1 MNYLI
6 FAMGGF
12 LFLLAIDIA
21 TSRNTVEVDP
31 ADLDSNGMPG
41 DFPTREDLEFMELI
55 TEPNRDLG
63 EA

>member
-12 LFLLAIDIA
+12 LLLLVIDIA
-21 TSRNTVEVDP
+21 TSRNTVEPQPV
-31 ADLDSNGMPG
+31 DLDSNGMPG
-41 DFPTREDLEFMELI
+41 DFPTDEESRDMFG
-55 TEPNRDLG
+55 NRDLG

>member
-21 TSRNTVEVDP
+21 TSRNTIDNDP
-31 ADLDSNGMPG
+31 VDLDPNGIPG
-41 DFPTREDLEFMELI
+41 DFPNDEESRDMFG
-55 TEPNRDLG
+55 NRDLG

>member
-6 FAMGGF
+6 FAIGGF
-12 LFLLAIDIA
+12 LFLLTIDIA
-21 TSRNTVEVDP
+21 TSRNTVEPQPV
-31 ADLDSNGMPG
+31 DLDPNGIPG

-55 TEPNRDLG
+55 TDPNRDLG

>member
-1 MNYLI
+1 MSYLI
-6 FAMGGF
+6 FSMGGF
-12 LFLLAIDIA
+12 LLLLAIDIA
-21 TSRNTVEVDP
+21 TSRNTVEPQPV
-31 ADLDSNGMPG
+31 DLDSNGMPD